1 MNGRRRVAWL
11 LVVPALAASCGG
23 RRPVAVPAQP
33 SGSLV
38 VLLPDPDDGSV
49 GRVSASNAAGAVELS
64 AARDATRVA
73 TGQPPPA
80 PAPIDAAEVT
90 RIFGDALASLPRAPR
105 HFILYFQFDS
115 DELTD
120 ESRRLL
126 PEIRIV
132 IGEYV
137 VPDVVVVGH
146 TDTMGTNVGN
156 YQLGLR
162 RATIIRDLLVSDGLD
177 TSLVEVASHGEAD
190 PVVRTPDET
199 REARNRRVEIEVK

>member
-1 MNGRRRVAWL
+1 MTRRLLAAWM
-11 LVVPALAASCGG
+11 LVVPAIAVSCG
-23 RRPVAVPAQP
+23 RRPVAVPAPP

-38 VLLPDPDDGSV
+38 VLLPDPDEGSV
-49 GRVSASNAAGAVELS
+49 GRVNVSNAAGAVELS

-73 TGQPPPA
+73 TGQAPSVPA
-80 PAPIDAAEVT
+80 PMDAAEVT

-126 PEIRIV
+126 PEVRTA

-146 TDTMGTNVGN
+146 TDTMGTNAGN

-162 RATIIRDLLVSDGLD
+162 RATIIRDLLVSGGLD
-177 TSLVEVASHGEAD
+177 ASLVEVASHGEAD

-199 REARNRRVEIEVK
+199 GEARNRRVEIEVK

>member
-1 MNGRRRVAWL
+1 MSGRRLLVCL
-11 LVVPALAASCGG
+11 LVVAALAASC
-23 RRPVAVPAQP
+23 RRPAVVVPAPP

-38 VLLPDPDDGSV
+38 VLMPDPDDGTV
-49 GRVSASNAAGAVELS
+49 GRVSVSNTAGAVELS
-64 AARDATRVA
+64 AARDATRIA
-73 TGQPPPA
+73 TGQA
-80 PAPIDAAEVT
+80 PAAPSPMDAAEVT

-115 DELTD
+115 DELTE

-126 PEIRIV
+126 PEIRTV
-132 IGEYV
+132 IGQYV

-146 TDTMGTNVGN
+146 TDTMGTDAGN

-162 RATIIRDLLVSDGLD
+162 RAAIIRDLLVSGGLD
-177 TSLVEVASHGEAD
+177 ASLVEVASHGEAD

>member
-1 MNGRRRVAWL
+1 MNARRLAAWM
-11 LVVPALAASCGG
+11 LVVPAIAVSCG
-23 RRPVAVPAQP
+23 RRPVAVPAPP

-49 GRVSASNAAGAVELS
+49 GRVNVSNAAGAVELS

-73 TGQPPPA
+73 TGQAPAVPA
-80 PAPIDAAEVT
+80 PMDAAEVT
-90 RIFGDALASLPRAPR
+90 RIFGDVLASLPRAPR
-105 HFILYFQFDS
+105 HFMLYFQFDS

-126 PEIRIV
+126 PEIRTV

-146 TDTMGTNVGN
+146 TDTMGTDAGN

-162 RATIIRDLLVSDGLD
+162 RATLIRDLLVSGGLEA
-177 TSLVEVASHGEAD
+177 SLVEVTSHGEAD